1 LLFLFPIL
9 VLNTR
14 LIQAKSLSQILQ
26 ISSTI
31 LYTDN
36 FDRPDNDFLNNGWV
50 EVEETGAQVGIQ
62 GDRLC
67 FLDTSDVVNRPIALV
82 TFQQVSSG
90 ELTWNFDF
98 DWARIKKEGTYRLFM
113 QLGKSVLMDNNNQ
126 SNGVG
131 VNLVWTQLNNI
142 HQTLG
147 YQQQGVDTAL
157 LVMSGPTSVSV
168 LVNLDNKTYDVSVN
182 GSIVQTGIVFD
193 NDVDIDTVRF
203 FTDVLND
210 FYFSGRCFDNLV
222 LTGDAISATE
232 PTILSNPATEINL
245 WQPYSYDVNASG
257 EPAPIYTLINSP
269 LGMNIDST
277 SGVITWTPGKT
288 GLLPVTVQAINS
300 AGVDTQ
306 SFDINVSGIPQIP
319 CSSPVKVMPL
329 GDSIT
334 VGKSSGVD
342 DLSKQISYRKDLWD
356 DLIATGYS
364 VDFVGSV
371 TNGDFYAGF
380 DPHHE
385 GHGGW
390 TDIQI
395 ASNIYDNGG
404 ENWLNQNPADVILL
418 HIGTNALNPD
428 PSDVDDILNEIDQ
441 FELDQGKQVIVLLAR
456 IINQVPY
463 NPVVSQFNDNIM
475 AVAQGRIDSGDK
487 IILVDMENEAGI
499 VYNIQPSGDMWD
511 SLHPYASGYKKMGIE
526 WYSSLIEI
534 LPSCPGG
541 GSGDEIIGIG
551 VMGDSN
557 SDEYHAND
565 NRGGEYADTTFTWVE
580 ILAQA
585 RDLNFGAW
593 GSWDEPRR
601 DGFEYNWARS
611 NATTGSMITSGQHTG
626 IAQQVASGKVS
637 HVFIW
642 IGANDFNIVSGQY
655 QQIYDNS
662 LSDAALQTK
671 VDKIITDMTTAMD
684 TVYQAGDVKIVI
696 ATFSDPGISPLTKID
711 FTDANKRQRVT
722 NAIQDVNEG
731 IKIAAAERGI
741 SVVDVDE
748 YGLQVLA
755 KMDEDGYFEFGGEMI
770 NVLEQGNEPHHLQL
784 GDSAGHPGTIAS
796 GMFANELFIKP
807 INSTYGTQIIS
818 LSEIE
823 ILEIAGIS
831 QNGISGSEPTILSNP
846 ATESNLW
853 QPYSYDVNASVGSQ
867 LRFTR

>member
-1 LLFLFPIL
+1 
-9 VLNTR
+9 
-14 LIQAKSLSQILQ
+14 
-26 ISSTI
+26 
-31 LYTDN
+31 
-36 FDRPDNDFLNNGWV
+36 
-50 EVEETGAQVGIQ
+50 
-62 GDRLC
+62 
-67 FLDTSDVVNRPIALV
+67 
-82 TFQQVSSG
+82 
-90 ELTWNFDF
+90 
-98 DWARIKKEGTYRLFM
+98 
-113 QLGKSVLMDNNNQ
+113 
-126 SNGVG
+126 
-131 VNLVWTQLNNI
+131 
-142 HQTLG
+142 
-147 YQQQGVDTAL
+147 
-157 LVMSGPTSVSV
+157 
-168 LVNLDNKTYDVSVN
+168 
-182 GSIVQTGIVFD
+182 
-193 NDVDIDTVRF
+193 
-203 FTDVLND
+203 
-210 FYFSGRCFDNLV
+210 
-222 LTGDAISATE
+222 
-232 PTILSNPATEINL
+232 
-245 WQPYSYDVNASG
+245 
-257 EPAPIYTLINSP
+257 
-269 LGMNIDST
+269 MN
-277 SGVITWTPGKT
+277 
-288 GLLPVTVQAINS
+288 
-300 AGVDTQ
+300 
-306 SFDINVSGIPQIP
+306 
-319 CSSPVKVMPL
+319 
-329 GDSIT
+329 
-334 VGKSSGVD
+334 
-342 DLSKQISYRKDLWD
+342 
-356 DLIATGYS
+356 
-364 VDFVGSV
+364 
-371 TNGDFYAGF
+371 
-380 DPHHE
+380 
-385 GHGGW
+385 
-390 TDIQI
+390 
-395 ASNIYDNGG
+395 
-404 ENWLNQNPADVILL
+404 
-418 HIGTNALNPD
+418 
-428 PSDVDDILNEIDQ
+428 DILNEIDQ

-655 QQIYDNS
+655 QKIYDNS

-671 VDKIITDMTTAMD
+671 VDKIIADMTTAMD

-831 QNGISGSEPTILSNP
+831 GSEPTILSNP

-853 QPYSYDVNASVGSQ
+853 QPYSYDVNASGEPAPIYTLINSPLGMNIDSTSGVITWTPGKTGLLPVTVQAINSAGVDTQSFDINVSGIPQIPCSSPVKVMPLGDSITVGKSSGVDDLSKQ
-867 LRFTR
+867 ISYRKDLWDDLIAAGYSVDFQGSVTKCDFYAGFDPNHEGHGGWTDTQIASNIYDNGGENWLNQKSCGCNPAPHWYEWTKPGSIRCE